1 MVAVKQDGYAL
12 QWVKEQTPGLCLAA
26 VQQNSF
32 ALMFV
37 KERTPEICKAAENQ
51 ISNTVQYVSDK
62 AVLKDISKS
71 DKSAV
76 MSIF

>member
-1 MVAVKQDGYAL
+1 M
-12 QWVKEQTPGLCLAA
+12 
-26 VQQNSF
+26 QQNSF